1 MMFETKFGNDSLW
14 IIFNNDG
21 SINFQNAP
29 YIEDGWYI
37 SFNSNAEK
45 DQYEVWYIPMYGGF
59 DSMVEKF
66 FKFED
71 AYKFA
76 KELT

>member
-1 MMFETKFGNDSLW
+1 MMFESKFENDSLY
-14 IIFNNDG
+14 IFINNNG
-21 SINFQNAP
+21 EITFQPAP

-37 SFNSNAEK
+37 KLN
-45 DQYEVWYIPMYGGF
+45 DGYYEVWYIPQYGGF
-59 DSMVEKF
+59 DGMVEKF

-76 KELT
+76 EGL